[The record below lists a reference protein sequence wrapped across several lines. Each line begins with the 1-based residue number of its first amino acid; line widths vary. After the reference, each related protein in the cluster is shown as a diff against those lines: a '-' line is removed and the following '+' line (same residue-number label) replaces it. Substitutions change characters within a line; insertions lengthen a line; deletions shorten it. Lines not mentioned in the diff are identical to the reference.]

1 MKELRLKR
9 IDFASSY
16 TMGKLYYKDRC
27 ICDTLEDTYRD
38 LTNEKKVFGKT
49 AIPNGMYEIRL
60 NHSPKFG
67 RTMPYLLNVPN
78 FTYIMIH
85 WGNTVYDTAG
95 CVLVGKKSGYGILKD
110 SKKTFQKV
118 YELIKR
124 EGISKIIIE

>member
-1 MKELRLKR
+1 MKVLRLKR
-9 IDFASSY
+9 TELNSQY
-16 TMGKLYYKDRC
+16 TVGKLYYNDVY

-38 LTNEKKVFGKT
+38 LTKEKKVYAKT
-49 AIPNGMYEIRL
+49 AIPLGVYDIKL
-60 NHSPKFG
+60 SHSPKFG

-110 SKKTFQKV
+110 SKKTFLKV

-124 EGISKIIIE
+124 EGIKKIIIE